1 MKQCLNCKAMIDD
14 DALFCPE
21 CGTKAESVKYCVS
34 CGKVIDPD
42 SIFCPYCGSQQESIN
57 DLQEVETE
65 SLKIGTKKE
74 IIDNISPL
82 KPQNNPLPNSAKGS
96 FLKKIAFAFVA
107 IIIIGAAFWFM
118 VPTSISEE
126 EGKDFLEYFYNNGG
140 LRGDEDFIRQH
151 ITKDAYNWLREAWD
165 YDCPDDD
172 CLGVYFF
179 TRQPGADFGNWPPQI
194 LSINKTIKNDFVVS
208 VQHEWGIY
216 YVTLVLKKENGS
228 IKIDELKDIH
238 FQSNQE

>member
-21 CGTKAESVKYCVS
+21 CGSKVESVKYCVS
-34 CGKVIDPD
+34 CGKVIDAD
-42 SIFCPYCGSQQESIN
+42 SNFCPYCGSSQESIN
-57 DLQEVETE
+57 KLQEAEIE

-74 IIDNISPL
+74 IIDNTSPL
-82 KPQNNPLPNSAKGS
+82 NPQNKPLPNSAKRS

-118 VPTSISEE
+118 TPTSISKE
-126 EGKDFLEYFYNNGG
+126 EGIDFLEYFYNNGG
-140 LRGDEDFIRQH
+140 LREDEDFIRQH
-151 ITKDAYNWLREAWD
+151 ITKNAYNWLRDNYWYE
-165 YDCPDDD
+165 CFHDD
-172 CLGVYFF
+172 CLMVCYF
-179 TRQPGADFGNWPPQI
+179 TREPNTDYAGVEQI
-194 LSINKTIKNDFVVS
+194 LPFKHLTGNNFLVSIQYD
-208 VQHEWGIY
+208 EGIY

-238 FQSNQE
+238 FQSNLE